1 MCCNEFMSKP
11 CVVMSLACVCDSVVR
26 LSMPEPCVVANGFR
40 SQCCGL
46 YFSYMV
52 TLVVVS
58 PLRGLNTIVLGGLEV
73 VCGLVHRKYNVS
85 PRAYLCET

>member
-1 MCCNEFMSKP
+1 MSKP
-11 CVVMSLACVCDSVVR
+11 CVVMSLACVCDSLVR
-26 LSMPEPCVVANGFR
+26 LSMPELCVVAR

-46 YFSYMV
+46 YFSYMA

-58 PLRGLNTIVLGGLEV
+58 PLRGLSTIELGGLEA
-73 VCGLVHRKYNVS
+73 VCGLVHRKCNVS

>member
-1 MCCNEFMSKP
+1 MSKP

-26 LSMPEPCVVANGFR
+26 LSMPELCVVANGFR

-46 YFSYMV
+46 YFSSYMA

-58 PLRGLNTIVLGGLEV
+58 PLRGLSTIELGGLEA
-73 VCGLVHRKYNVS
+73 VCGLVHRKCNVS